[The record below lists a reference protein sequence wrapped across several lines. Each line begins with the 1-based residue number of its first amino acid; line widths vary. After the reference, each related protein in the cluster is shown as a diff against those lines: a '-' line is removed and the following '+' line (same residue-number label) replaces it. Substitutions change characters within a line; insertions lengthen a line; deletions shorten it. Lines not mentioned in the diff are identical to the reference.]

1 MASEISYLKPL
12 KLSQFFR
19 LVYYKIKAM
28 SFVFWG
34 CVSGQKK
41 VFLKPSS
48 KTLRGLML
56 LKDQQIYK
64 RKSWVLFK
72 DE

>member
-1 MASEISYLKPL
+1 MASETSYLKPL
-12 KLSQFFR
+12 KFSQFFR
-19 LVYYKIKAM
+19 LVYYKIKAV
-28 SFVFWG
+28 SFFFWG
-34 CVSGQKK
+34 SVSGQKK

>member
-1 MASEISYLKPL
+1 MALQTSYLKPL
-12 KLSQFFR
+12 KLSQMVR
-19 LVYYKIKAM
+19 LVYYKIKEV
-28 SFVFWG
+28 SFVIRGWFFG
-34 CVSGQKK
+34 HKK

-48 KTLRGLML
+48 KTLRGLMV
-56 LKDQQIYK
+56 LKEQQIYK